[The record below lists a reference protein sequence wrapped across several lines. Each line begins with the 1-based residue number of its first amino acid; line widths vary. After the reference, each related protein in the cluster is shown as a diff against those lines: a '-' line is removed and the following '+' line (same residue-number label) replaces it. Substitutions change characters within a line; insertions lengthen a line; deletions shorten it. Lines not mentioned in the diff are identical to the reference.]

1 MVRTQLQLDK
11 PTYEALRRIAH
22 RRRASMSSVVRD
34 ILHDYLPREEEAPVR
49 HFAFINSGASGFRD
63 TSERHDDVLAEA
75 YHDLP

>member
-34 ILHDYLPREEEAPVR
+34 ILHEHLDIQEEAPVR
-49 HFAFINSGASGFRD
+49 HFGFINSGSSGHRD

-75 YHDLP
+75 YRDLP